1 LSKRGVERPL
11 AASLSSSLA
20 SSLQEKRG
28 QLQVG
33 IVGCGFI
40 ADHYVRSLRE
50 YPSLRLV
57 GATDRDRER
66 ARRFGEFHRVYVY
79 QTLDEMLADAS
90 VEIVLNLTNP
100 HSHYEVSKRCLEAG
114 RHVYSEK
121 PLAMDFTEAKALTEI
136 AKAHDVRISSAPCSL
151 LGECAQTM
159 WKALRE
165 NRIGR
170 VRLAY
175 AEMDDGPVARMAYR
189 KWVSESGTP
198 WPFKDEF
205 EVGCTMEHAGYS
217 LTWLAAFFGPA
228 QSVTAFSSVQ
238 DPDKHPSIQRGM
250 VAPDFSLAA
259 IQFASGV
266 VARLTCSILAPHD
279 HVLRIIGD
287 DGVLHTPDVWRYD
300 APVYRRRWMTVRRRT
315 LLSPIRRKHRGLR
328 EPRRALMSDD
338 RARGVAELAN
348 SVREH
353 RPSRLSAPFA
363 LHVTELVLAIQGAG
377 RNAGTY
383 RMTTAFD
390 PIPPMPWATRSAFP

>member
-1 LSKRGVERPL
+1 M
-11 AASLSSSLA
+11 
-20 SSLQEKRG
+20 
-28 QLQVG
+28 QVG

-40 ADHYVRSLRE
+40 ADHYVRSLRG
-50 YPSLRLV
+50 YPRLQLV

-66 ARRFGEFHRVYVY
+66 ARRFGEFHRVHVY
-79 QTLDEMLADAS
+79 QSLDEMLADPRMQ
-90 VEIVLNLTNP
+90 IVLNLTNP
-100 HSHYEVSKRCLEAG
+100 HSHYEVSKRCLEEG

-121 PLAMDFTEAKALTEI
+121 PLAMDFTEAKALIEI
-136 AKAHDVRISSAPCSL
+136 AEARGVRISAAPCSL

-159 WKALRE
+159 WKAIRE
-165 NRIGR
+165 AQVGR

-205 EVGCTMEHAGYS
+205 EVGCTAEHAGYS

-228 QSVTAFSSVQ
+228 QSVTALSSVQ
-238 DPDKHPSIQRGM
+238 DSDKHSSVEPGM
-250 VAPDFSLAA
+250 VAPDFSVAA

-287 DGVLHTPDVWRYD
+287 EGVLHTPDVWRYD

-315 LLSPIRRKHRGLR
+315 LLNPIGLKQRRLR
-328 EPRRALMSDD
+328 EPGRALMADD

-348 SVREH
+348 SIREK
-353 RPSRLSAPFA
+353 RPSRLSARFA
-363 LHVTELVLAIQGAG
+363 LHINELVLAIQGAG
-377 RNAGTY
+377 KDSGTY

-390 PIPPMPWATRSAFP
+390 PIPPMPWGR